1 MAHPF
6 RFAVQASRAASGP
19 AWRDLARR
27 AEELGYSTLYVPDHL
42 GDQWGPIVAMTVAA
56 EATERLRVGSL
67 VFGNDYRHP
76 LFLAKEMATLDL
88 VSEGRTE
95 FGIGA
100 GWMRSDYDE
109 AGLVYDRPGRRVDR
123 LREAVAVIKGLW
135 SEGKVTLDGEH
146 YRIHDA
152 TGGPPPR
159 ATPHPPIIIGGGSPR
174 VLGLAATEADIV
186 GINPNLAAGYV
197 GPEVAATATASHF
210 RQRVQWVREAAGSRF
225 DQLELQLLSFAVQI
239 VPNGRE
245 LLQSMAPAFGLS
257 TEEILEVPIAL
268 VGTVDEICET
278 LARRREEY
286 GFSYWVVHDGDV
298 DAFAPVVARMA
309 GT

>member
-1 MAHPF
+1 VHPF
-6 RFAVQASRAASGP
+6 RFGVQASGAASGP
-19 AWRDLARR
+19 AWRQLARR
-27 AEELGYSTLYVPDHL
+27 VEELGYSTLYVPDHL
-42 GDQWGPIVAMTVAA
+42 GDQWGPIVALTVAA

-88 VSEGRTE
+88 VSEGRLE
-95 FGIGA
+95 FGLGA

-109 AGLVYDRPGRRVDR
+109 AGLAYDPPGRRVDR
-123 LREAVAVIKGLW
+123 LREAIAVIKGVW
-135 SEGKVTLDGEH
+135 TDGKVTAAGEH
-146 YRIHDA
+146 YRVDA
-152 TGGPPPR
+152 TGAPAPSTEPR
-159 ATPHPPIIIGGGSPR
+159 PPIVIGGGSPR
-174 VLGLAATEADIV
+174 VLALAATEADIV
-186 GINPNLAAGYV
+186 GINPSLAAGYV
-197 GPEVAATATASHF
+197 GPEVAATATAAHY
-210 RQRVQWVREAAGSRF
+210 RQRVKWVQEAAGSRF
-225 DQLELQLLSFAVQI
+225 ERLELQLLSFIVQV

-257 TEEILEVPIAL
+257 EEEILEVQIAL

-278 LARRREEY
+278 LVRRREEY

-298 DAFAPVVARMA
+298 DAFAPIVERLA

>member
-1 MAHPF
+1 VHPF
-6 RFAVQASRAASGP
+6 RFGVQASRAATGP

-27 AEELGYSTLYVPDHL
+27 VEELGYSTLYVPDHL
-42 GDQWGPIVAMTVAA
+42 GDQWGPIVALTVAA
-56 EATERLRVGSL
+56 EATQRLRVGSL

-76 LFLAKEMATLDL
+76 LFLAKEIATLDL

-95 FGIGA
+95 FGLGA

-109 AGLVYDRPGRRVDR
+109 AGLVYDAPGRRVDR
-123 LREAVAVIKGLW
+123 LREAVSVIKGLW

-152 TGGPPPR
+152 TGGPTPR
-159 ATPHPPIIIGGGSPR
+159 ATPHPPIVIGGGSPR
-174 VLGLAATEADIV
+174 VLTLAATEADIV
-186 GINPNLAAGYV
+186 GINPSLAAGYV
-197 GPEVAATATASHF
+197 GPEVAATATAGHF
-210 RQRVQWVREAAGSRF
+210 RQRVQWVKEAARGRF
-225 DQLELQLLSFAVQI
+225 EQLELQLLSFAVQV

-257 TEEILEVPIAL
+257 TEEILDVPIAL
-268 VGTVDEICET
+268 VGTVDEVCET
-278 LARRREEY
+278 LLRRREEY
-286 GFSYWVVHDGDV
+286 GFNYWVVHDGDV
-298 DAFAPVVARMA
+298 DAFAPIVARLA

>member
-1 MAHPF
+1 MHPF
-6 RFAVQASRAASGP
+6 RFGVQASRAASGP
-19 AWRDLARR
+19 AWRELARKVE
-27 AEELGYSTLYVPDHL
+27 ALGYSTLYVPDHL
-42 GDQWGPIVAMTVAA
+42 GDQWGPIVALAVAA

-109 AGLVYDRPGRRVDR
+109 TGLPYDRAGRRVDR

-135 SEGKVTLDGEH
+135 SDGKVDLDGEH
-146 YRIHDA
+146 YRIADA
-152 TGGPPPR
+152 KASPVPS
-159 ATPHPPIIIGGGSPR
+159 AKPHPPIVIGGGSPR
-174 VLGLAATEADIV
+174 VLSLAATEADIV
-186 GINPNLAAGYV
+186 GFNASLAAGYI
-197 GPEVAATATASHF
+197 GPEVAATATADHF
-210 RQRVQWVREAAGSRF
+210 RQRVSWVKEAAGSRF
-225 DQLELQLLSFAVQI
+225 EELELQLLVFAVQV

-245 LLQSMAPAFGLS
+245 LLESMAPAFGLS
-257 TEEILEVPIAL
+257 TEEIHEVPIAL
-268 VGTVDEICET
+268 AGSVDEICET
-278 LARRREEY
+278 LVARRQEY
-286 GFSYWVVHDGDV
+286 GFSYWVVHDGDIE
-298 DAFAPVVARMA
+298 AFAPVVARLA

>member
-1 MAHPF
+1 MHPF
-6 RFAVQASRAASGP
+6 RFGVQASRAAGGP

-27 AEELGYSTLYVPDHL
+27 VEELGYSTLYVPDHL
-42 GDQWGPIVAMTVAA
+42 GDQWGPLVAMTVAA

-109 AGLVYDRPGRRVDR
+109 AGISYDRPGARVDR
-123 LREAVAVIKGLW
+123 LREAIAVIKGVW
-135 SEGKVTLDGEH
+135 SEGKVSLAGAH
-146 YRIHDA
+146 YQIADA
-152 TGGPPPR
+152 TGAPPPR
-159 ATPHPPIIIGGGSPR
+159 SQPHPPIVIGGGSPR
-174 VLGLAATEADIV
+174 VLALAATEADIV
-186 GINPNLAAGYV
+186 GINPSLAAGYV
-197 GPEVAATATASHF
+197 GPEVAATATAA
-210 RQRVQWVREAAGSRF
+210 RYRERVSWVKEAAGSRF
-225 DQLELQLLSFAVQI
+225 DQLELQMLSFVVQV

-245 LLQSMAPAFGLS
+245 LLESMAPAFGLS
-257 TEEILEVPIAL
+257 TEEIIDVPIAL

-278 LARRREEY
+278 LLRRRDEY
-286 GFSYWVVHDGDV
+286 GFSYWVVHDGDI
-298 DAFAPVVARMA
+298 DAFAPVVARLA

>member
-1 MAHPF
+1 MHPF
-6 RFAVQASRAASGP
+6 RFGVQASRAASGP

-27 AEELGYSTLYVPDHL
+27 VEELGYSTLYVPDHL
-42 GDQWGPIVAMTVAA
+42 GDQWGPLVALTVAA

-109 AGLVYDRPGRRVDR
+109 AGLSYDRPGRRVDR
-123 LREAVAVIKGLW
+123 LQEAVAIIKGVW
-135 SEGKVTLDGEH
+135 SEGKVSVAGEH
-146 YRIHDA
+146 YQIADA
-152 TGGPPPR
+152 TGAPPPR
-159 ATPHPPIIIGGGSPR
+159 SNPHPPIVIGGGSPR
-174 VLGLAATEADIV
+174 VLALAAREADIV
-186 GINPNLAAGYV
+186 GINPSLAAGYV
-197 GPEVAATATASHF
+197 GPEVAATATAAHY
-210 RQRVQWVREAAGSRF
+210 RQRVSWVREAAGKRF
-225 DQLELQLLSFAVQI
+225 DELELQMLSFAVQV

-245 LLQSMAPAFGLS
+245 LLESMAPAFGLS

-278 LARRREEY
+278 IVRRREEY
-286 GFSYWVVHDGDV
+286 GFSYWVVHDGDI
-298 DAFAPVVARMA
+298 DAFAPVVARLA

>member
-1 MAHPF
+1 VHPF
-6 RFAVQASRAASGP
+6 RFGVQAHQAASGP
-19 AWRDLARR
+19 AWRDLARKVE
-27 AEELGYSTLYVPDHL
+27 ALGYSTLYVPDHL
-42 GDQWGPIVAMTVAA
+42 GDQWGPIVALTVAA

-109 AGLVYDRPGRRVDR
+109 AGLAYDRPGLRVDR

-135 SEGKVTLDGEH
+135 SDGKTDLDGQH
-146 YRIHDA
+146 YRIA
-152 TGGPPPR
+152 EAKASPVPR
-159 ATPHPPIIIGGGSPR
+159 AKPHPPIVIGGGSPR
-174 VLGLAATEADIV
+174 VLALAATEADIV
-186 GINPNLAAGYV
+186 GFNASLAAGYV
-197 GPEVAATATASHF
+197 GPEVAATATAEHF
-210 RQRVQWVREAAGSRF
+210 RQRVSWVKEAAGSRF
-225 DQLELQLLSFAVQI
+225 DQLELQLLVFAVQV

-245 LLQSMAPAFGLS
+245 LLDSMAPAFGLS
-257 TEEILEVPIAL
+257 TEEIREVPIAL
-268 VGTVDEICET
+268 AGTVDEISEM
-278 LARRREEY
+278 LIARREEY
-286 GFSYWVVHDGDV
+286 GFSYWVVHDGDI
-298 DAFAPVVARMA
+298 DAFAPVVARLA

>member
-1 MAHPF
+1 VHPF
-6 RFAVQASRAASGP
+6 RFGVQASRAASGP

-27 AEELGYSTLYVPDHL
+27 VEELGYSTLYVPDHL
-42 GDQWGPIVAMTVAA
+42 GDQWGPLVALTVAA

-109 AGLVYDRPGRRVDR
+109 AGLPYDRPGQRVDR
-123 LREAVAVIKGLW
+123 LREAVAIIKGVW
-135 SEGKVTLDGEH
+135 SEGKVSVAGEH
-146 YRIHDA
+146 YEIADA
-152 TGGPPPR
+152 AGAPPPR
-159 ATPHPPIIIGGGSPR
+159 STPHPPIVIGGGSPR
-174 VLGLAATEADIV
+174 VLALAATEADIV
-186 GINPNLAAGYV
+186 GINPSLAAGYV
-197 GPEVAATATASHF
+197 GPEVAATATAAHYHE
-210 RQRVQWVREAAGSRF
+210 RVSWVREAAGSRF
-225 DQLELQLLSFAVQI
+225 DQLELQMLSFAVQV

-245 LLQSMAPAFGLS
+245 LLESMAPAFGLS

-278 LARRREEY
+278 IVRRREEY
-286 GFSYWVVHDGDV
+286 GFSYWVVHDGDI
-298 DAFAPVVARMA
+298 DAFAPVVARLA